1 MQERLTKDTPDS
13 LKSKITELEEKQ
25 TAKPNYE
32 RKKKI
37 KELKKRLSL
46 LEMGAFTREEYK

>member
-1 MQERLTKDTPDS
+1 MQERLIKDTPDS
-13 LKSKITELEEKQ
+13 LKSKIIELEEKQ